1 MSSISLGSLISTVLQ
16 CWLGISSSRF
26 GPLVGKGF
34 ANADHIDGRVRYP
47 IDPQHIVHLP
57 IVVASDVDTAE
68 VQGCGDQIDI
78 LGQVAGLEEDEA
90 VAARPVLERRA
101 LEKRGHEDQE

>member
-1 MSSISLGSLISTVLQ
+1 MLARHIKLP
-16 CWLGISSSRF
+16 F

-90 VAARPVLERRA
+90 VATPPVLERRA
-101 LEKRGHEDQE
+101 LESAVTKIRRAASIARLA